1 MKDVRVK
8 AGVKV
13 GDLVRFK
20 GYDDVLGVLVGALG
34 IVLDTEGKSTVRVRW
49 LTGLLSGQT
58 TSTLPW
64 QLEKI
69 ASSP

>member
-1 MKDVRVK
+1 M
-8 AGVKV
+8 KV

-20 GYDDVLGVLVGALG
+20 GYDDVLGILVGAIG
-34 IVLDTEGKSTVRVRW
+34 VVLDVESKSTVEVCW

-69 ASSP
+69 ESTS

>member
-49 LTGLLSGQT
+49 LNHFNPSMAIGKNCIKSLTI
-58 TSTLPW
+58 
-64 QLEKI
+64 EKW
-69 ASSP
+69 

>member
-1 MKDVRVK
+1 M
-8 AGVKV
+8 KV

-20 GYDDVLGVLVGALG
+20 GYDDVLGVLVGAIG
-34 IVLDTEGKSTVRVRW
+34 IVLDIESKSTVRVCW

-64 QLEKI
+64 QLEKLE
-69 ASSP
+69 STP

>member
-1 MKDVRVK
+1 MRLE
-8 AGVKV
+8 V

-20 GYDDVLGVLVGALG
+20 GYDDVLGVLVGAIG
-34 IVLDTEGKSTVRVRW
+34 VVLDVESASTVRVRW

-64 QLEKI
+64 QLEKLNL
-69 ASSP
+69 PLDD